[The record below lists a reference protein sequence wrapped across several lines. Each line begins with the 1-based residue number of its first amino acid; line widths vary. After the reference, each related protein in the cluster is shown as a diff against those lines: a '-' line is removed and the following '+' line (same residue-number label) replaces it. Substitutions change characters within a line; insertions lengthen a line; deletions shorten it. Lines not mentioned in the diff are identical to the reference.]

1 MVNAIIYLLE
11 TPALSGT
18 FNITSPYPV
27 HNDQFSAILAEVL
40 NRPALIRTPEF
51 VIKSI
56 MGESAAL
63 MLSGQQAI
71 PKRLEEAGFK
81 FHYVDLKK
89 ALESLLLTSSEE
101 TIT

>member
-1 MVNAIIYLLE
+1 
-11 TPALSGT
+11 
-18 FNITSPYPV
+18 
-27 HNDQFSAILAEVL
+27 
-40 NRPALIRTPEF
+40 
-51 VIKSI
+51 